1 MTTEQGEVLV
11 LKPGGTAARLA
22 MVLYGAI
29 CLLLL
34 AGVIAG
40 AVRINGQRSPG
51 LSVGLAIPLLAML
64 LIFVFGTGGS
74 CRVTPD
80 AVLLK
85 STRWSHPTPVPFAG
99 IAAVGMVYTVQPRVN
114 GWRSYLWTSDGRAVL
129 LPIGLCTAGEPGRA
143 TTADLSASRQGE
155 FCRALFQRV
164 VAVQGPDGPASTD
177 RQAARSGRSRRE
189 TAYWSANPA
198 MPGFHP
204 CLPSEP
210 S

>member
-1 MTTEQGEVLV
+1 MTAEQGEVLV
-11 LKPGGTAARLA
+11 LKPGGAAPRLA

-40 AVRINGQRSPG
+40 AVPINGRRSPG

-64 LIFVFGTGGS
+64 LIFVLGTGGS
-74 CRVTPD
+74 CQVTPE

-85 STRWSHPTPVPFAG
+85 STRWSHPTPVPLARV
-99 IAAVGMVYTVQPRVN
+99 AAVGMVYTVQRRIS
-114 GWRSYLWTSDGRAVL
+114 GWRSYLWTSDGRAVP
-129 LPIGLCTAGEPGRA
+129 LPVGLCTAGEPDRA
-143 TTADLSASRQGE
+143 TTTDLSASRQGE
-155 FCRALFQRV
+155 FCRAVFQRV
-164 VAVQGPDGPASTD
+164 VAVQGPDGLASAD
-177 RQAARSGRSRRE
+177 RQTARSGRSGRE

-204 CLPSEP
+204 CLRSEP
-210 S
+210 N

>member
-1 MTTEQGEVLV
+1 MTAEQGEVSV
-11 LKPGGTAARLA
+11 LKPGGAAPRLA

-64 LIFVFGTGGS
+64 MIFVFGTGGS

-80 AVLLK
+80 AVILK
-85 STRWSHPTPVPFAG
+85 STRWSHPIPVPLAR
-99 IAAVGMVYTVQPRVN
+99 IAAVGMIYTVQPRIN
-114 GWRSYLWTSDGRAVL
+114 GWRSYLWTSDGRAVP
-129 LPIGLCTAGEPGRA
+129 LPVGLCTAGEPGRA
-143 TTADLSASRQGE
+143 TAADLSASRQGE
-155 FCRALFQRV
+155 LCRAVFQRV
-164 VAVQGPDGPASTD
+164 VAVQGPGGPALAD
-177 RQAARSGRSRRE
+177 RLLDRSGLFRRE

-204 CLPSEP
+204 CLRSEP
-210 S
+210 T